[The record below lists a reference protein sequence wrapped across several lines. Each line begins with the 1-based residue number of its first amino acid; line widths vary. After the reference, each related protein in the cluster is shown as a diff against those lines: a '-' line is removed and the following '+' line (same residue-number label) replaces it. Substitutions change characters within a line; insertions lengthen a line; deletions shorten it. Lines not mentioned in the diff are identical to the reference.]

1 MHKGPCSSLKTENVF
16 MTFSARPNTRLNA
29 LSGLIQITRRFART
43 EKKGSAALFFATVLS
58 TEGKKIQEHGVEQF
72 SLADSISKRT
82 LATVVL

>member
-29 LSGLIQITRRFART
+29 LSGLIQITRRFAR
-43 EKKGSAALFFATVLS
+43 KRKGSAALFFATVLS
-58 TEGKKIQEHGVEQF
+58 TESKKIQEHGAEQF

-82 LATVVL
+82 

>member
-29 LSGLIQITRRFART
+29 LSGSIQITRRFART
-43 EKKGSAALFFATVLS
+43 EKKGSAALFFA
-58 TEGKKIQEHGVEQF
+58 KIQEHGAEQF